1 MNPQNPYYPEQPGYG
16 QPTPGYGQ
24 PQYPPQPPTPGYGQ
38 PTPGYGQP
46 EYAPQQPGYG
56 QPAPGYAPQAPEYGQ
71 PGYGQPGYGQPTPG
85 YGQPEYAPPAP
96 GYGQPTPEY
105 GQPMAPGYAPPPPY
119 AAPGA
124 PGMPYG
130 YGAPPSPP
138 RNNRNLFIGIGVA
151 VVVILIACVAFSQHG
166 GGLTGGQSTGPRV
179 LYQDSL
185 TDTPKGWQ
193 GSGGCSGQPDGF
205 HVSSN
210 STCIAPIGAVGN
222 ADLSVTVAAT
232 NLSLD
237 SVYGVT
243 VRATSTTSFYAFV
256 ISPLGEWGFFKF
268 SNGQSTP
275 LQALTSSSDV
285 NPEGGPNRMEIRASG
300 SSFTLSINGKQLG
313 QVTDSAFAAGGW
325 GLATGNNTEATYTN
339 ISIVSA

>member
-71 PGYGQPGYGQPTPG
+71 PGYGQPTPG
-85 YGQPEYAPPAP
+85 YGQPAYAPPAP
-96 GYGQPTPEY
+96 GY

-185 TDTPKGWQ
+185 TDNPKGWQ
-193 GSGGCSGQPDGF
+193 GNGCSGQSDGF

-210 STCIAPIGAVGN
+210 AACIAPAGVVGN
-222 ADLSVTVAAT
+222 ADMSVTVSDSNPA
-232 NLSLD
+232 LD
-237 SVYGVT
+237 SIYGV
-243 VRATSTTSFYAFV
+243 VARVTSTTNSYVFA
-256 ISPLGEWGFFKF
+256 ISPLGEWGFFKV
-268 SNGQSTP
+268 SNGQTTP
-275 LQALTSSSDV
+275 LQTFTQSSDV
-285 NPEGGPNRMEIRASG
+285 NPAGAPNRMEIKASG
-300 SSFTLSINGKQLG
+300 SSFTLTINGKQLG
-313 QVTDSAFAAGGW
+313 QFTDSTFAAGGW
-325 GLATGNNTEATYTN
+325 GLATGKDTEATYTN

>member
-1 MNPQNPYYPEQPGYG
+1 MNPQNPYYPQQPGYG
-16 QPTPGYGQ
+16 QQPEYPQQPGY
-24 PQYPPQPPTPGYGQ
+24 PQPTPGYGQ

-56 QPAPGYAPQAPEYGQ
+56 PPAPGYPPQTPE
-71 PGYGQPGYGQPTPG
+71 YGQPGYGQPTPG
-85 YGQPEYAPPAP
+85 YGQPVAP
-96 GYGQPTPEY
+96 
-105 GQPMAPGYAPPPPY
+105 APGYAPPPPY

-124 PGMPYG
+124 PYG

-151 VVVILIACVAFSQHG
+151 VVVVLIACVAFSHPG
-166 GGLTGGQSTGPRV
+166 AGTGGQSTGPRV

-185 TDTPKGWQ
+185 TDNPKGWQ
-193 GSGGCSGQPDGF
+193 GSGCTGESDGF

-210 STCIAPIGAVGN
+210 SACIAPIGAVGN
-222 ADLSVTVAAT
+222 ADLTVTVSAA

-243 VRATSTTSFYAFV
+243 VRATSSSDFYAFV

-275 LQALTSSSDV
+275 LQSLTASSDV
-285 NPEGGPNRMEIRASG
+285 NPAGGPNRMEVRATG
-300 SSFTLSINGKQLG
+300 STFTLSINGKQLG
-313 QVTDSAFAAGGW
+313 QVTDSSFPAGGW
-325 GLATGNNTEATYTN
+325 GLATGNNTSATYTN